1 MVATGSPTH
10 GLHPPMGCNAT
21 PFHLYAP
28 TSQAGPPGTQTPAL
42 RGELPA
48 GTQCAWMVGAQ

>member
-1 MVATGSPTH
+1 VMARPC
-10 GLHPPMGCNAT
+10 PPMGCSCHLP

-28 TSQAGPPGTQTPAL
+28 TSQAGPPGTRMPAL
-42 RGELPA
+42 CGELTA